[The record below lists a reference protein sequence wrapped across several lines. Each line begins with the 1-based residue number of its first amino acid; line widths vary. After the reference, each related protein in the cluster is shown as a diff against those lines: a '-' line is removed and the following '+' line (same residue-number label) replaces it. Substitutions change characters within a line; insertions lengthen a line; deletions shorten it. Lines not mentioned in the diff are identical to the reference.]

1 MGLVFLTYIDDLP
14 DCVFPGSTL
23 CLFEDI
29 CVTCVAIYIYS
40 INNGTLVFLTYI
52 DDLSDC
58 VFPGSTLCLF
68 EDICVLRVAIYI
80 YI

>member
-1 MGLVFLTYIDDLP
+1 MFLTYIDDLP

-52 DDLSDC
+52 DIYLTVYFLAPHC
-58 VFPGSTLCLF
+58 ACLK
-68 EDICVLRVAIYI
+68 ISVYCVLQYI